1 MDEES
6 NEYKKRYHIWLHPET
21 IGKADGAFRADNCKS
36 RSEFV
41 EKAIEFYAAYL
52 SCEKTGAFL
61 PVEVS
66 SVMEGKLEGF
76 ENRISKLLFKLAVE
90 QGMMMHIIACDTDID
105 DVQLDRL
112 RGQCVGDVKRTNGQ
126 FSFKDALKYQKSL

>member
-1 MDEES
+1 M
-6 NEYKKRYHIWLHPET
+6 NEGKNETKKQYHVWLRPSAVELS
-21 IGKADGAFRADNCKS
+21 DSVFRMENCKN
-36 RSEFV
+36 RSEFI
-41 EKAIEFYAAYL
+41 EKAVRFYCGYL
-52 SCEKTGAFL
+52 LNNKENALL
-61 PVEVS
+61 PVAVS